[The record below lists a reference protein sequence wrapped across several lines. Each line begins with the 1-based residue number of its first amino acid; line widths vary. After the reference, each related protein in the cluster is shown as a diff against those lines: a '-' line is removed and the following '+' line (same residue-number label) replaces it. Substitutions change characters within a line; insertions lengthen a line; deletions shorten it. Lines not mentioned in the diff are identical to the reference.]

1 MIRKERLDIL
11 LAERGLCPSREQAQR
26 HVLAGE
32 VWNGQTRMEKPGM
45 KIPWELALE
54 VRPRRPLYVS
64 RGGTKLAHALT
75 HFGVDVQDRVCLDV
89 GSSTGGF
96 TDCLLQKGAHR
107 VFAVDVGTGQLDQK
121 LRGDARVTSMEQV
134 NVRHLTRT
142 QLVEA
147 HPDADRIDFICAD
160 VSFISLRLLVPALI
174 HSAPHARDWLLLF
187 KPQFEVG
194 PENIGK
200 GGRVRNPAATPAA
213 LETFHQFMQA
223 HGLQEKS
230 APEIS
235 PVLGKRSGNTE
246 ILLHYEKR

>member
-1 MIRKERLDIL
+1 MIRKERLDVL

-45 KIPWELALE
+45 KISSELPLE
-54 VRPRRPLYVS
+54 VRSRLPLYVS
-64 RGGTKLAHALT
+64 RGGFKLAHALT
-75 HFGVDVQDRVCLDV
+75 HFGVNVKDRVCLDV

-134 NVRHLTRT
+134 NVRHLTAT
-142 QLVEA
+142 QLREA
-147 HPDADRIDFICAD
+147 HADAERIDFLCAD

-174 HSAPHARDWLLLF
+174 HCAPTTRDWLLLF

-194 PENIGK
+194 PENLGK
-200 GGRVRNPAATPAA
+200 GGRVRNPAAATAA
-213 LETFHQFMQA
+213 LQDFHQFMQA
-223 HGLQEKS
+223 QGLVEKA

-235 PVLGKRSGNTE
+235 PVLGKKSGNTE